1 VNPIPFKHL
10 LVVNLGPVEGNRC
23 YAEEKTRAF
32 FDAHLA
38 ETPPEPTTK

>member
-1 VNPIPFKHL
+1 MEYNEPGTKD
-10 LVVNLGPVEGNRC
+10 
-23 YAEEKTRAF
+23 AEEKTRAF